1 MDAELTA
8 RLAAEHE
15 AIALLQTI
23 PGIAQRTAEALVAEI
38 GTDLSRFPSAEQL
51 ASWAGMCPGNA
62 ESGGRRLSGRTRHGH
77 PWVRRT
83 LAEVAEVANVANVAN
98 VAGRT
103 KNTYL
108 AAQFRRI
115 AARRGKGRAIVAVGH
130 TVLVAIY
137 YMLAHHEPYRDLGA
151 QYFDEQARDHL
162 QRRLVQRRLGFAV
175 TLEALPATS

>member
-1 MDAELTA
+1 VSGL
-8 RLAAEHE
+8 
-15 AIALLQTI
+15 
-23 PGIAQRTAEALVAEI
+23 
-38 GTDLSRFPSAEQL
+38 
-51 ASWAGMCPGNA
+51 CPGND
-62 ESGGRRLSGRTRHGH
+62 ESAGKRRSGRTRRGN
-77 PWVRRT
+77 PWLRRT
-83 LAEVAEVANVANVAN
+83 LAEVAN

-137 YMLAHHEPYRDLGA
+137 YMLTYMLTRHQPYRDLGA
-151 QYFDEQARDHL
+151 QYFDERARDHV
-162 QRRLVQRRLGFAV
+162 QRRLVQRLERLGFAV